1 MTLLT
6 RADII
11 GREAYERERADLRRR
26 LIAEKNH
33 RRVQLGPHCTIHFES
48 RETMRYQVH
57 EMLRTEVS
65 WDRPGAVDEELA
77 AYNAL
82 IPQTGELSATLML
95 EYETPEER
103 ATALPA
109 FVGLERHL
117 TLQIGDTPPVLATF
131 DRGQIDEDKVSSV
144 QYVKWHINEQQRAL
158 LKTAGTV
165 LRLALDHPY
174 YQAQA
179 ILGEETRIIIS
190 NDPD

>member
-1 MTLLT
+1 MNLLT
-6 RADII
+6 RDDIV
-11 GREAYERERADLRRR
+11 GRDAYERERADLRRR
-26 LIAEKNH
+26 LIAEKHH
-33 RRVQLGPHCTIHFES
+33 RRVELGPHCTVLFES

-57 EMLRTEVS
+57 EMLRTEAS

-82 IPQTGELSATLML
+82 IPQSGELSATLML

-117 TLQIGDTPPVLATF
+117 TLQIGDTPPRLGTF

-144 QYVKWHINEQQRAL
+144 QYVKWRLDEGQRAL
-158 LKTAGTV
+158 LKASGTV
-165 LRLALDHPY
+165 LRLVLDHPY

-179 ILGEETRIIIS
+179 VLGEQTRAIIS
-190 NDPD
+190 SDPG